1 MSRLL
6 RFFALVVLVAGIV
19 AGTGVS
25 ASAAQAPSATGAVAA
40 ASETPSDQP
49 VTGETW
55 SSPAAAVACKQ
66 TAETVLCTPT
76 NPDDTVQQ
84 ACYAAVPTGT
94 SGFVTV
100 CSTAG
105 ANQTDLDTRGEK
117 LDFQWGCQFGDVFC
131 STMEGSAE
139 QAAAESLNMAARGAA
154 ALRFNTDSLLWTVAL
169 DQWSFWAWAVLIV
182 VLVGGIVGIT
192 MAAYSGSTS
201 EVIWAVVRM
210 GITFPLIQLTLWMLG
225 QIVNAVDL
233 LSFSIYADADLFGT
247 MGELLFNAGGKVNPM
262 AGFIVVALLFITN
275 LVLFIVLMVRNI
287 GLALLVMVGPIAWMI
302 FPLPRVGKEWI
313 VRYLS
318 AVVALLLAGP
328 IMMSAF
334 KFVTDG
340 LRSVSSVWDPAVWP
354 FMLTLLG
361 LCFAPL
367 AVFSLFSFAGGSV
380 VDAAAGAAGRGASS
394 AATKVTRAIPRPR
407 VGQPPAGRP
416 GMTPRSANTTGPSPS
431 ASTGR
436 TASPSV
442 GRPTQPAGAS
452 PGRSTNPAP
461 AGSTAPSS
469 SASPAPST
477 RASRRQSEAG
487 GATPPRPNG
496 GTQ

>member
-6 RFFALVVLVAGIV
+6 RVFALVVLVTGIV

-40 ASETPSDQP
+40 ATDVPSDQP

-55 SSPAAAVACKQ
+55 SAPAAAVDCKQ

-76 NPDDTVQQ
+76 NSDDNVQQ
-84 ACYAAVPTGT
+84 ACYSAVPSST

-105 ANQTDLDTRGEK
+105 TNQSTLEGLGNK
-117 LDFQWGCQFGDVFC
+117 LDFEWGCQFGDLYC
-131 STMEGSAE
+131 STMEGNAE
-139 QAAAESLNMAARGAA
+139 QSAAESLNMAARGAD
-154 ALRFNTDSLLWTVAL
+154 ALRFNTDSLLWSIAL

-182 VLVGGIVGIT
+182 VLAGGIVGIT
-192 MAAYSGSTS
+192 IAATTGSTS
-201 EVIWAVVRM
+201 DVIWAVVRM

-225 QIVNAVDL
+225 QIINAVDSL
-233 LSFSIYADADLFGT
+233 AFSIYADADVFGT
-247 MGELLFNAGGKVNPM
+247 MGDLLFNAGGKVNPT
-262 AGFIVVALLFITN
+262 AGFIAVALLFITN
-275 LVLFIVLMVRNI
+275 VVLFVVLMVRNV
-287 GLALLVMVGPIAWMI
+287 GLALLVMVGPIAWML
-302 FPLPRVGKEWI
+302 FPITRIGNEWVI
-313 VRYLS
+313 RYVS
-318 AVVALLLAGP
+318 AVVALLLSGP

-367 AVFSLFSFAGGSV
+367 AVFSLFSFAGGSA
-380 VDAAAGAAGRGASS
+380 VDAAAGGAGRGALN
-394 AATKVTRAIPRPR
+394 AATKVTRSIPRPR
-407 VGQPPAGRP
+407 VGQPPAGLRGTNP
-416 GMTPRSANTTGPSPS
+416 SPAAPTGPSAGPS
-431 ASTGR
+431 ISR
-436 TASPSV
+436 TAAPTAGRAAQPS
-442 GRPTQPAGAS
+442 GAS
-452 PGRSTNPAP
+452 PGRSGTSPSGAKP
-461 AGSTAPSS
+461 TGQTATAPV
-469 SASPAPST
+469 PATRST
-477 RASRRQSEAG
+477 RRQSESG
-487 GATPPRPNG
+487 GANPPRPNG